1 MDDGADRLHH
11 RTRHEIGGH
20 GSKRR
25 HAEEKHED
33 RGHECSAPHAGEADH
48 DADAERGDCEDWIEV
63 QEYLQAS
70 HPLLLGWSGFSCG
83 RLRITRHWASK
94 GIRTSYR
101 AASVPPPIP
110 RNLPAHLECAPENG
124 LHTSGHASWPHVVD
138 LMEWIKSSTR
148 TQGSRYGR

>member
-48 DADAERGDCEDWIEV
+48 DADAERGDGEDWIEV
-63 QEYLQAS
+63 QEYPPSKPSTVAGMER
-70 HPLLLGWSGFSCG
+70 LLLW
-83 RLRITRHWASK
+83 
-94 GIRTSYR
+94 TS
-101 AASVPPPIP
+101 SDNTSLDLE
-110 RNLPAHLECAPENG
+110 RNQNQLPGCL
-124 LHTSGHASWPHVVD
+124 
-138 LMEWIKSSTR
+138 SST
-148 TQGSRYGR
+148 THPAQSAGASRVRAGEWA